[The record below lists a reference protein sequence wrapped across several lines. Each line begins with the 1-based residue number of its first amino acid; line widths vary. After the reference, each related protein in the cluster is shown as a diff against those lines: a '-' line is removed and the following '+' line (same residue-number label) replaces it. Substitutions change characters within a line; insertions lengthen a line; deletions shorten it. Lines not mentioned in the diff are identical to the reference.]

1 MKEQAPVA
9 KQASFLAVVT
19 TIFWAFFGVR
29 KRSDHES
36 STVNIT
42 PVQVVVGGLIG
53 GALFVFILIF
63 VVRIIIAN
71 HGTTI

>member
-1 MKEQAPVA
+1 MTEPPLA
-9 KQASFLAVVT
+9 KQASSWAVIR

-36 STVNIT
+36 TTVNLT
-42 PVQVVVGGLIG
+42 PMQVVVGGLIG
-53 GALFVFILIF
+53 GALFVLILIF
-63 VVRIIIAN
+63 VVRIIVAN

>member
-1 MKEQAPVA
+1 MRKQAPA
-9 KQASFLAVVT
+9 ARQASFLAIIGTV
-19 TIFWAFFGVR
+19 FWAFFGVR
-29 KRSDHES
+29 KRSDHEA

-71 HGTTI
+71 HAITI